1 MEAGRTKLDTN
12 ETEAAWETNRKYK
25 KCGDGDF
32 FSLILCCLLPSKYGD
47 FDMGNPVKAEA

>member
-12 ETEAAWETNRKYK
+12 ETEAAWEINRKYK

-32 FSLILCCLLPSKYGD
+32 FSLILCCLFPSKYGD
-47 FDMGNPVKAEA
+47 FDMSNPVKTDA